1 LNDSGF
7 ILTFDS
13 FLGVVLLFFLFL
25 ASFFYISQVNFDSW
39 NSIDLITLAR
49 DELTVLEK
57 NKVFEN
63 AILGNSSELIRQN
76 INSAP
81 NPICFEASIFEDN
94 DITSP
99 VIIATKTGCDKVAE
113 SVFAVNRTIVVNNND
128 DINFYLVKMEAW
140 YK

>member
-1 LNDSGF
+1 MNDKGF

-39 NSIDLITLAR
+39 NSIDLIDLAR

-57 NKVFEN
+57 NGVFEN

-81 NPICFEASIFEDN
+81 NPICFEA
-94 DITSP
+94 
-99 VIIATKTGCDKVAE
+99 
-113 SVFAVNRTIVVNNND
+113 
-128 DINFYLVKMEAW
+128 
-140 YK
+140 

>member
-1 LNDSGF
+1 LNDKGF

-39 NSIDLITLAR
+39 NSIDLIDLAR

-57 NKVFEN
+57 NGVFEN

-94 DITSP
+94 AITSP
-99 VIIATKTGCDKVAE
+99 VIIATKTGCDKTSE
-113 SVFAVNRTIVVNNND
+113 SIFAVNRTIVVNNNN

-140 YK
+140 HK